1 MTQLPRVSRLIA
13 QLDMDSNDAM
23 LDSSDEE
30 FEDSDNDDADDGR

>member
-1 MTQLPRVSRLIA
+1 MTRLPRVSRLIA

-30 FEDSDNDDADDGR
+30 FEDSDDDDDDDGR